1 MIPPAQWTGRDYS
14 TWQEGLVAMKTTKS
28 TDENDRYA
36 SLRLIDWFH
45 LERVQTARV
54 MVVGAGAIGNE
65 VLKNLA
71 LLGVGNILIVDP
83 DRIESS
89 NLSRSIL
96 YRESDVGELK
106 VEVAERAL
114 RAINPV
120 INVRS
125 FAGKIEEV
133 FGLGV
138 WRRVDVVIG
147 CLDNREARYYVNRV
161 AREMGTPWINAG
173 IGPLNG
179 QVQVFQPGEAA
190 CYECH
195 FTESAYEEI
204 RLSCGIRDRQ
214 MEAEQKVPTTP
225 TLASLVAAIQVQE
238 MLKLLDGE
246 SWVGRSLAG
255 REFKYL
261 GSASEVETISLPRRD
276 DCPAH
281 ERIEEGSLIE
291 LPAASSATSSA
302 AEILDVVRRQ
312 FGAEAVI
319 ELRHELAV
327 ERVCHRCGTV
337 GRLLKRRLS
346 LEVGDLICGT
356 CGLRGEIVTTHQ
368 LGLPT
373 EDYREDFLDLPLAAL
388 GIPPLEILRVLC
400 PDGNEAYLELTGDL
414 QQVTGTG
421 IGLNQ

>member
-1 MIPPAQWTGRDYS
+1 M
-14 TWQEGLVAMKTTKS
+14 EGKTTMS
-28 TDENDRYA
+28 AGENDRYA
-36 SLRLIDWFH
+36 SLRLIDWFS

-106 VEVAERAL
+106 VEVAKRAL
-114 RAINPV
+114 RVINPAISV
-120 INVRS
+120 QS

-147 CLDNREARYYVNRV
+147 CLDNREARFYVNRA

-179 QVQVFQPGEAA
+179 QVQVFQPGNAA

-214 MEAEQKVPTTP
+214 LEAEQKVPTTP

-238 MLKLLDGE
+238 MLKLLDE
-246 SWVGRSLAG
+246 DSWIGRSLAG

-261 GSASEVETISLPRRD
+261 GTVSDAETISMPRRD

-281 ERIEEGSLIE
+281 EQIEEGGLIE
-291 LPAASSATSSA
+291 LPSASSVTTSA
-302 AEILDVVRRQ
+302 AEILDEARRQ
-312 FGAEAVI
+312 FGTGAVI

-327 ERVCHRCGTV
+327 ERVCRKCGTTA
-337 GRLLKRRLS
+337 RLLKRRQNLV
-346 LEVGDLICGT
+346 VGDLICGT

-373 EDYREDFLDLPLAAL
+373 EDYFEDFLDLPLANL

-414 QQVTGTG
+414 HQFASDG
-421 IGLNQ
+421 IVLND